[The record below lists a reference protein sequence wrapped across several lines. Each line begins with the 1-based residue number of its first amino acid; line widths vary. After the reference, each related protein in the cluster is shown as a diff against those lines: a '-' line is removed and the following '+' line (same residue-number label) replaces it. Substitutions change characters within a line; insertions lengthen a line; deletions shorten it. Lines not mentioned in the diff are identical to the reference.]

1 MSYQPSFFE
10 TPSLYLIQLIFKS
23 LSAFLI
29 GAIAALIFHT
39 FFGYSTFGFVF
50 IGVVFSGLVLKFI
63 GKSSLLKVFL
73 FDVAF
78 LFLLILL
85 KAYITLAPEF

>member
-1 MSYQPSFFE
+1 MSLRNQLAE
-10 TPSLYLIQLIFKS
+10 TPSLLLIHIFFKA
-23 LSAFLI
+23 LSAFLVGI
-29 GAIAALIFHT
+29 LMALIFHT

-50 IGVVFSGLVLKFI
+50 VGVVFAGLVLKFI

-78 LFLLILL
+78 IFVLILL
-85 KAYITLAPEF
+85 KAYIALAPDI